1 MVQQQQQLEA
11 QLSTLLYQ
19 FLNPTHVGNNPEYIE
34 FLQLILGTIKEE
46 NKKHSLHDKKRP
58 FLFNS
63 EVVPAE
69 SLGGKNYRWDKKD
82 GLEPMSI

>member
-1 MVQQQQQLEA
+1 LNEA
-11 QLSTLLYQ
+11 AR
-19 FLNPTHVGNNPEYIE
+19 FLGLTVGNNKEYIE
-34 FLQLILGTIKEE
+34 FLQLVLGTVKEQ
-46 NKKHSLHDKKRP
+46 NKKNSINSRSRP

-69 SLGGKNYRWDKKD
+69 GLGGKNYRWDKED